1 MTKHE
6 IAERLRELLAVA
18 EAKRVAYV
26 EKNIAE
32 GSEMPASAGCA
43 FKMGYLENGIGT
55 IVNCIEPISPGGFS
69 DE

>member
-1 MTKHE
+1 MTTHE

-55 IVNCIEPISPGGFS
+55 ILSCIEPTPGGFS
-69 DE
+69 ND